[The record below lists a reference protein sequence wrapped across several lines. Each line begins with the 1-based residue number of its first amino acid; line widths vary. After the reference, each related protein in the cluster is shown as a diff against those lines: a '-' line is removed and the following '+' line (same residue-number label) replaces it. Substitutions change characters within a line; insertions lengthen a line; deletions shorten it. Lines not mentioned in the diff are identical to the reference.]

1 MSQTSANLFVPSAYS
16 VWTAAFGATPP
27 TTPTAVPSASYY
39 EVGLLSDQGITE
51 GRNINENKIYD
62 MIGRL
67 LRIARNQEERP
78 FTFEA
83 LESNRVVSELRYPNT
98 TQSSTSG
105 TPEVQSLAV
114 TATGGTFTLSGG
126 YGGAGTTAPI
136 TAPTTSGALQTAIR
150 TLPGLGAV
158 TVAGASSPYAVTFPA
173 GLGNVNQLTADNTN
187 ATGGTVTP
195 STTTPGVAPIN
206 TRNVGSGTGQ
216 NLRSWLI
223 YLTDGNKHKLF
234 VINNGEATQSGTI
247 AATGNAA
254 AVAQFT
260 LQPYADSNGNF
271 FTVIDDDPAQNT
283 TYA

>member
-1 MSQTSANLFVPSAYS
+1 MAQASTNLFVPASYS
-16 VWTAAFGATPP
+16 VWTALQGATAP
-27 TTPTAVPSASYY
+27 TTPTGVPSASYY
-39 EVGLLSDQGITE
+39 EVGLLSDAGISE

-67 LRIARNQEERP
+67 LRTARNQEERP

-83 LESNRVVSELRYPNT
+83 LESNRVVSELRYPGS
-98 TQSSTSG
+98 TQTSTAG
-105 TPEVQSLAV
+105 TAEVQALTQ
-114 TATGGTFTLSGG
+114 TATGGTFTLTGG
-126 YGGAGTTAPI
+126 YGGVGTTSPI
-136 TAPTTSGALQTAIR
+136 TAPATNTTLQTAVR
-150 TLPGLGAV
+150 TLPGFSAV
-158 TVAGASSPYAVTFPA
+158 TVTGTSPFPVTFPA
-173 GLGNVNQLTADNTN
+173 SLGNVNQLTADNTL

-206 TRNVGSGTGQ
+206 TRPVGSGTAQ

-223 YLTDGNKHKLF
+223 YLSDGSKHKLF
-234 VINNGEATQSGTI
+234 VINNGEAVQSGTV

-254 AVAQFT
+254 AIAQFT
-260 LQPYADSNGNF
+260 LTPYLDSNGVF